1 MTAPSTASGR
11 SLDTSRSAIALLVAA
26 HRAARLARRGFT
38 LVELMVALSAGLAV
52 AAGAYMLSQTSL
64 ETFTSEARINAAQY
78 SGMMGMNR
86 LTADLRRAG
95 FMASPNLAKD
105 PRRCGVAPA
114 APVPELITAFRLYEG
129 AATGTYG
136 AGPSTASP
144 AYGPLP
150 AVVTGAENNR
160 APDRFRIAG
169 NFATNEVF
177 EFTDID
183 VANKVVH
190 LAVDRNAMQRVYRD
204 SKRGAPGICTMF
216 PRNSWVRL
224 VDAAGM
230 ETYVRLVNDSAHCAA
245 VERTDSTGWDKSVK
259 LKFNSTLP
267 TVPSCNPAAG
277 PGYANP
283 VDLVEYVVKYLKPIS
298 ADLVAEGFPGA
309 VAPFVDPDPSTPDLP
324 QADIDI
330 ANAVTGEGTRL
341 QLVRRRL
348 AGDGTILAN
357 SAEIVADHVADLNFR
372 LNYKPAA
379 AANTLALA
387 DFDQSTA
394 TGAPGAANDWQ
405 EVRTVGVRLGIRAK
419 GPEREADGSV
429 VPTSNL
435 PLRRFRLFPA
445 SATNRLGFARVRN
458 LYTEVHLTNLMGV
471 TW

>member
-1 MTAPSTASGR
+1 MTATA
-11 SLDTSRSAIALLVAA
+11 
-26 HRAARLARRGFT
+26 RAARLVRRGFT

-129 AATGTYG
+129 SATGTYG
-136 AGPSTASP
+136 AGPSAASP

-150 AVVTGAENNR
+150 TVVTGAENNR

-169 NFATNEVF
+169 NFATNEIF

-183 VANKVVH
+183 SANKVVH
-190 LAVDRNAMQRVYRD
+190 LAVDALH
-204 SKRGAPGICTMF
+204 GIA
-216 PRNSWVRL
+216 

-245 VERTDSTGWDKSVK
+245 VERSDSTGWDKSVK
-259 LKFNSTLP
+259 LKFDSTLP
-267 TVPSCNPAAG
+267 VVPSCNPAAG

-283 VDLVEYVVKYLKPIS
+283 VDLVEYVVKYLKPIP
-298 ADLVAEGFPGA
+298 ADLIADGFPGA
-309 VAPFVDPDPSTPDLP
+309 VSPFVDPDPSTTDLP
-324 QADIDI
+324 QTDIDI
-330 ANAVTGEGTRL
+330 ANAVTGESTRL
-341 QLVRRRL
+341 QLIRRRL

-372 LNYKPAA
+372 LTYKPAA
-379 AANTLALA
+379 ATNTLAVA
-387 DFDQSTA
+387 DFDQSAA
-394 TGAPGAANDWQ
+394 TGAPGASDDWQ

-445 SATNRLGFARVRN
+445 SATNRLAFARVRN